1 MVASLVTLCRC
12 IVKTVAEVTTLLVL
26 YMMIYTVLVFQIK
39 SIQTGNTSVK
49 V

>member
-1 MVASLVTLCRC
+1 MVASLITLRRS
-12 IVKTVAEVTTLLVL
+12 IVKTVAEITTLLVL

-39 SIQTGNTSVK
+39 SIQTGKTSVK